1 VSTFSGLNAA
11 TTALWANRRA
21 LDVTGQNIANVNTE
35 GYSRQRVDLSAI
47 GGSAVPAFFSTTTG
61 IGQGVSADDVLRIRD
76 IFLEGRG
83 HTEHAN
89 LTQLTA
95 ESESLELVEQAF
107 REPGSTGI
115 QKMLSEVWA
124 GWQDVANNPA
134 DPAARGQVLKRLE
147 TLAGGLHFSQE
158 QLGGQWDQT
167 RSNLAVLV
175 DDVNAAAENI
185 AQLNVAIQRATQG
198 NLPANDLAD
207 QRDVLVMKLA
217 DQMGASVRHGKDG
230 LLDVIVGGITLVS
243 GGSASKLALSGT
255 MDPDETGGDP
265 VKIVTAV
272 GNLNVRV
279 GGTAGGQ
286 LTAMNTII
294 PGYRTQLDGI
304 ASNLATVL
312 NDAHGDGFDRTGTA
326 GGPVFGSSDGGPI
339 TAATI
344 KVLITNT
351 DRIAASGVPGAA
363 NLDRTNADRIAQLA
377 LTAGIDEG
385 YRNMIVGLGVQSA
398 VSQRNFSIQSSITTT
413 VDAARESVAGVN
425 LDEELTNMLS
435 YQHAYAAA
443 GRMITAIDEA
453 LDVLIN
459 RTGVVGR

>member
-11 TTALWANRRA
+11 TTALWANRRG

-35 GYSRQRVDLSAI
+35 GYSRQRVDLAAI

-95 ESESLELVEQAF
+95 ETDSYELVEQAF

-115 QKMLSEVWA
+115 QKMLSEVWS
-124 GWQDVANNPA
+124 GWHDVANNPA

-158 QLGGQWDQT
+158 QLGGQWTQT
-167 RSNLAVLV
+167 RQNLAVLV
-175 DDVNAAAENI
+175 DDVNAAAQNI
-185 AQLNVAIQRATQG
+185 ADLNVAIQRATQG
-198 NLPANDLAD
+198 GLPANDLAD

-217 DQMGASVRHGKDG
+217 DQTGASVRHGKDG

-243 GGSASKLALSGT
+243 GGSAAKLALAGT
-255 MDPDETGGDP
+255 LDPDDTGGDP
-265 VKIVTAV
+265 MRVVTAV

-286 LTAMNTII
+286 LNAMNTII
-294 PGYRTQLDGI
+294 PAYRTQLDDM

-312 NDAHGDGFDRTGTA
+312 NTAHGEGFDRTGAA
-326 GGPVFGSSDGGPI
+326 GGPVFGSSDGGPV
-339 TAATI
+339 TAANIT
-344 KVLITNT
+344 VLITNT
-351 DRIAASGVPGAA
+351 DRIAASGVGGAA

-377 LTAGIDEG
+377 KTAGIDDG
-385 YRNMIVGLGVQSA
+385 YREMIVGLGVQSA

>member
-1 VSTFSGLNAA
+1 
-11 TTALWANRRA
+11 
-21 LDVTGQNIANVNTE
+21 
-35 GYSRQRVDLSAI
+35 
-47 GGSAVPAFFSTTTG
+47 
-61 IGQGVSADDVLRIRD
+61 
-76 IFLEGRG
+76 
-83 HTEHAN
+83 
-89 LTQLTA
+89 
-95 ESESLELVEQAF
+95 
-107 REPGSTGI
+107 
-115 QKMLSEVWA
+115 
-124 GWQDVANNPA
+124 
-134 DPAARGQVLKRLE
+134 
-147 TLAGGLHFSQE
+147 
-158 QLGGQWDQT
+158 
-167 RSNLAVLV
+167 
-175 DDVNAAAENI
+175 
-185 AQLNVAIQRATQG
+185 
-198 NLPANDLAD
+198 
-207 QRDVLVMKLA
+207 
-217 DQMGASVRHGKDG
+217 
-230 LLDVIVGGITLVS
+230 VS
-243 GGSASKLALSGT
+243 GGSASKLALAGS
-255 MDPDETGGDP
+255 MDPDDTGGDP
-265 VKIVTAV
+265 VRVVTAV
-272 GNLNVRV
+272 GNLNVRA

-286 LTAMNTII
+286 LTAMNTIM

-312 NDAHGDGFDRTGTA
+312 NDAHADGFDRTGTA
-326 GGPVFGSSDGGPI
+326 GGAVFGSSDGGPI
-339 TAATI
+339 TAANI